1 MRGPKHTNQ
10 GEVSRRRW
18 LRGLAALGGIGALGA
33 AGVLSERPQVVI
45 LPNEAEASRDSARP
59 LIVSRD
65 EWGALPVDH
74 SARNE
79 RGHYDSEVNPWGWYT
94 YAGDLRDSYQT
105 LIVHHSAVYKAD
117 GHATLLEIQRLHRE
131 DRGWADVGY
140 HYMLDVDGAI
150 YAGRDLLARGAHT
163 AGRNTGSA
171 GVCLLGDFRFRAPPP
186 AQWQALIAL
195 GRWLV
200 SELDLTHIAAH
211 SQFNESTVC
220 PGARVLGQLPALAEL
235 LGVGYGTHGYLPAA
249 SRL

>member
-1 MRGPKHTNQ
+1 MSGPKHTNQ
-10 GEVSRRRW
+10 REVSRRRW
-18 LRGLAALGGIGALGA
+18 LRRLAALGGAGALAA
-33 AGVLSERPQVVI
+33 AGAFSQRPQVVV
-45 LPNEAEASRDSARP
+45 LPNAAEASRGSARP
-59 LIVSRD
+59 PIVSRD

-79 RGHYDSEVNPWGWYT
+79 GGHYDSEGNPWGWYT

-105 LIVHHSAVYKAD
+105 LIVHHSAVYKGD
-117 GHATLLEIQRLHRE
+117 GRATLLEIQRLHRE

-150 YAGRDLLARGAHT
+150 YAGRDLRARGAHT

-171 GVCLLGDFRFRAPPP
+171 GVCLLGDFQFRAPPP
-186 AQWQALIAL
+186 AQWGALIAL

-200 SELDLTHIAAH
+200 AELALTHIAAH

-220 PGARVLGQLPALAEL
+220 PGGRVLGQLPALAEW
-235 LGVGYGTHGYLPAA
+235 LGVGYGADGYVPAA
-249 SRL
+249 PGL